1 MDTSTR
7 TPAPTTTA
15 AQFVAELHANVEAWY
30 AQENTPE
37 TYEAFSQRNGAI
49 WRRIEAAGRAI
60 TDEVAR
66 LLREPG
72 SVR

>member
-1 MDTSTR
+1 MDTRTR
-7 TPAPTTTA
+7 NAPPTPTA
-15 AQFVAELHANVEAWY
+15 AQFAAELHANVDAWY

-37 TYEAFSQRNGAI
+37 TYEAFSRRNGAI

-66 LLREPG
+66 LLRGPG